1 MDYPVEIKLNVEP
14 PTIDDA
20 LAALGLRDSDAEP
33 RAIYFCAAQDGQ
45 PGWGQSGVVLR
56 LRRDADSADSTLKFR
71 PCREAELPPRW
82 ATPSEGGDWT
92 FRIEHDWAGGREPVL
107 SSSLVTTLDGDE
119 TGSALANRD
128 VSSLFSTDQRGLFAD
143 YAGFPL
149 NTTDVRVLGPVRAR
163 KWKTKLGGRKINCE
177 EWVVGDELRFL
188 ELSDREDDPARAA
201 QTRRELLTRCKRLR
215 VHISTV
221 PELKTQL
228 AMDYFS
234 RTQAAS

>member
-1 MDYPVEIKLNVEP
+1 M
-14 PTIDDA
+14 A
-20 LAALGLRDSDAEP
+20 G
-33 RAIYFCAAQDGQ
+33 
-45 PGWGQSGVVLR
+45 
-56 LRRDADSADSTLKFR
+56 SA
-71 PCREAELPPRW
+71 
-82 ATPSEGGDWT
+82 
-92 FRIEHDWAGGREPVL
+92 VL
-107 SSSLVTTLDGDE
+107 SSSLVTTLDDDE

-149 NTTDVRVLGPVRAR
+149 NTTDARVLGPVRAR
-163 KWKTKLGGRKINCE
+163 RWKTKLGGRKINCE

-201 QTRRELLTRCKRLR
+201 RTRRELLTRCKRLR

-221 PELKTQL
+221 PELKTQI

-234 RTQAAS
+234 RTQAAR